1 MIVPLTLFMGSL
13 ALAKNF
19 RYPTPPMGWNSYNY
33 YACEPTEEIIHHN
46 AQGLIDTGLAA
57 LGYKIVTTDCGW
69 NAEDRDEQGRLQ
81 WNTTLFPR
89 GGKALGEFIHGLG
102 LDFGLYSGAGYKQC
116 GSEVLPA
123 SLGFEEQDAQA
134 FEEWGGD
141 SLKYDNCYPINGST
155 MVDYHSEEAI
165 APTRFQKMAGVLESL
180 ERNMAYFVCQ
190 WGVGY
195 DVGEWA
201 GAIGN
206 TYRMSNDIYNGWRSI
221 WRITNEI
228 VPYYRHTKP
237 GAFADMDMLIVG
249 LHALSVEEERFHFSM
264 WAINKSPLML
274 GGPVDPDLAG
284 QASID
289 ILSNEEIIAINQD
302 ALGKQAQLVRRHTE
316 EEWDLWAGELSDSRK
331 VIGIANW
338 RNDTQTVQVD
348 LAAAG
353 AASAESVR
361 DVWAKKDLGPLEGA
375 QTVTLAGHEMKVWVL
390 SGVTEAT
397 APASAGYYSAA
408 SNATTKATV
417 VDCAGD
423 GECLPTGQ
431 KVGNIAG
438 AGTTV
443 RFGGVSASSGGAKLL
458 GVDFINYETALGT
471 AWDFGSNTR
480 NMTIGVNGKPGKRWA
495 FPISGGDWY
504 ETGRLMVE
512 VDGFVAGE
520 NEVTFAA
527 VGDAFAPDLVGFEI
541 YE

>member
-1 MIVPLTLFMGSL
+1 MT
-13 ALAKNF
+13 
-19 RYPTPPMGWNSYNY
+19 
-33 YACEPTEEIIHHN
+33 
-46 AQGLIDTGLAA
+46 
-57 LGYKIVTTDCGW
+57 
-69 NAEDRDEQGRLQ
+69 
-81 WNTTLFPR
+81 
-89 GGKALGEFIHGLG
+89 
-102 LDFGLYSGAGYKQC
+102 
-116 GSEVLPA
+116 
-123 SLGFEEQDAQA
+123 
-134 FEEWGGD
+134 
-141 SLKYDNCYPINGST
+141 
-155 MVDYHSEEAI
+155 HS
-165 APTRFQKMAGVLESL
+165 
-180 ERNMAYFVCQ
+180 
-190 WGVGY
+190 
-195 DVGEWA
+195 
-201 GAIGN
+201 
-206 TYRMSNDIYNGWRSI
+206 
-221 WRITNEI
+221 
-228 VPYYRHTKP
+228 
-237 GAFADMDMLIVG
+237 VG

-443 RFGGVSASSGGAKLL
+443 CFGGVSASSGGAKLL

>member
-1 MIVPLTLFMGSL
+1 MFVPLTLFMGSV

-33 YACEPTEEIIHHN
+33 YACQPNEEIIHHN
-46 AQGLIDTGLAA
+46 AQGLVDTGLAA

-69 NAEDRDEQGRLQ
+69 NAKDRDEHGRLQ
-81 WNTTLFPR
+81 WNTTLFPS

-123 SLGFEEQDAQA
+123 SLGYEEQDAQA

-249 LHALSVEEERFHFSM
+249 LHALSAEEERFHFSM

-274 GGPVDPDLAG
+274 GGPVDPALAG

-302 ALGKQAQLVRRHTE
+302 TLGQQAQLVRRYTE
-316 EEWDLWAGELSDSRK
+316 EEWDIWAGELSDNRK

-338 RNDTQTVQVD
+338 RNDTQTVQVN

-353 AASAESVR
+353 VASAKAVR
-361 DVWAKKDLGPLEGA
+361 DVWAKKDLGSLKGT

-390 SGVTEAT
+390 SGIAEAA

-408 SNATTKATV
+408 ANATTAATV
-417 VDCAGD
+417 VDCAGE
-423 GECLPTGQ
+423 GECLPTGR
-431 KVGNIAG
+431 KVGDIAG
-438 AGTTV
+438 TGATV
-443 RFGGVSASSGGAKLL
+443 RFGGVSVSSNGAKLL
-458 GVDFINYETALGT
+458 GIDFINYETALGT

-480 NMTIGVNGKPGKRWA
+480 NMTIGVNGEPGKRWA

-504 ETGRLMVE
+504 ESGRLMVE

-520 NEVTFAA
+520 NEVVFAG
-527 VGDAFAPDLVGFEI
+527 VGNAFAPDLVGFEI

>member
-1 MIVPLTLFMGSL
+1 MFVPLILFMGTL

-81 WNTTLFPR
+81 WNTTLFPS

-123 SLGFEEQDAQA
+123 SLGYEEQDAQA

-155 MVDYHSEEAI
+155 MVDYQSEEAI

-237 GAFADMDMLIVG
+237 GAFPDMDMLIVG
-249 LHALSVEEERFHFSM
+249 LHALSPEEERFHFSM

-274 GGPVDPDLAG
+274 GG
-284 QASID
+284 
-289 ILSNEEIIAINQD
+289 EIIAINQD
-302 ALGKQAQLVRRHTE
+302 ARGKQAQLVRRYTE
-316 EEWDLWAGELSDSRK
+316 EEWDLWTGELSDNRK
-331 VIGIANW
+331 VVGIANW
-338 RNDTQTVQVD
+338 RNNTQTVQVD

-353 AASAESVR
+353 VSSAGSVR
-361 DVWAKKDLGPLEGA
+361 DVWAAKDLGSLKGGV
-375 QTVTLAGHEMKVWVL
+375 QKVTLAGHEMKIWVL
-390 SGVTEAT
+390 SDIAEA
-397 APASAGYYSAA
+397 AEPASAGYYSAA
-408 SNATTKATV
+408 ANATATRATV
-417 VDCAGD
+417 VNCGE

-431 KVGNIAG
+431 KIGDIA
-438 AGTTV
+438 ADATV
-443 RFGGVSASSGGAKLL
+443 RFDGVSVASAGAKLL

-480 NMTIGVNGKPGKRWA
+480 NMTIAVNGEQGKRWA

-520 NEVTFAA
+520 NKVSFAA
-527 VGDAFAPDLVGFEI
+527 VGNAFAPDLVGFEI
-541 YE
+541 FE